1 MTLLELNVLGN
12 ISSVAVFL
20 EYADLLILNEARV
33 AADNILVVLNLH
45 H

>member
-12 ISSVAVFL
+12 ISSVTVFL
-20 EYADLLILNEARV
+20 EYTDLLILNEARV
-33 AADNILVVLNLH
+33 AADNILVVLDLH